1 MTLSW
6 TLYCTQCTVPGKSSG
21 SQSGRIEP
29 RRRGE
34 AGRALHGQDILYIKY
49 GICIYKGGII
59 LNSRVGHMVYNVPVH
74 NKSLLKIL
82 FCKFIG
88 AAYFFTSLVLLH
100 KFYI

>member
-1 MTLSW
+1 MYHFPSLKVQKRKR
-6 TLYCTQCTVPGKSSG
+6 L
-21 SQSGRIEP
+21 
-29 RRRGE
+29 E
-34 AGRALHGQDILYIKY
+34 ADLDPDPFTHHKRYKKY